1 MNWILDTFI
10 AAFILSFSYI
20 CIKYAAINDSKKYNS
35 NIFERSFI
43 IVSLTLGIL
52 AILLLIFVK
61 KTRNEIIQ
69 DFQRFD
75 IMKWLILGGILVFIS
90 YFFLFRGSINSP
102 NLGYARALLTIDI
115 IILTILSSLLFGSN
129 ISFISIVGMILILSG
144 VLVISYENKK

>member
-20 CIKYAAINDSKKYNS
+20 CIKYAAINDNKKYNS

>member
-43 IVSLTLGIL
+43 IISLTMGIL
-52 AILLLIFVK
+52 AILLMIFVK
-61 KTRNEIIQ
+61 KTRNDIIR

-75 IMKWLILGGILVFIS
+75 IIKWVILSGVLVFVS

-115 IILTILSSLLFGSN
+115 IILTILSALLFGAP
-129 ISFISIVGMILILSG
+129 ISMMSVIGMVLILAG
-144 VLVISYENKK
+144 VLLISYENKK